1 MIATLKQIPKR
12 KRSSSNGGIR
22 KSTARSHRP
31 TDSSADGHLTPQLLT
46 ELRQE
51 FQTNPAY
58 KLAMNA
64 VTQTPVDD
72 VALNREVVTNT
83 DFTFSHWL
91 DDWAV
96 THQKQSGRCWMFAGL
111 NLLRV
116 GAMKKMKLKEFEFSQ
131 NYPLFWD
138 KIERANYFLE
148 KIIETAARPVDDRA
162 VAFLLAEPLADGGQ
176 WNMFVNIVR
185 KYGVV
190 PKALMPETE
199 SSSNTWRMNSILVHK
214 LREGAKSLRELR
226 ARGASLQQTRAAKRE
241 ILKVIHRILCIHL
254 GTPPTKFPWQWN
266 DKKRKFH
273 RDGEMTP
280 QQFAR
285 KYLTVPLDDYV
296 YLVHDPRPANPYHRT
311 YTVQYL
317 GNVIGGDIVLSLNV
331 EMSLMK
337 ELAMRTIMRG
347 EPVWM
352 GCDVGK
358 MMRRD
363 LGLWDKNLFDYE
375 AVYDVDFSLNK
386 AERLVYHQTALTHA
400 MLFTG
405 VDVVN
410 NRPRRWRVEN
420 SWGEEKCGRKG
431 FFVMNDSWFDEYV
444 FEIAARKSTLP
455 KPLQKA
461 LKLPPIVLPP
471 WDPMGSLA
479 R

>member
-1 MIATLKQIPKR
+1 MISTITPTQNR
-12 KRSSSNGGIR
+12 KGKKSSR
-22 KSTARSHRP
+22 VTRSTAVGSPHS
-31 TDSSADGHLTPQLLT
+31 TDSHLTPQLLT
-46 ELRQE
+46 ALRQGFE
-51 FQTNPAY
+51 ANPAY

-64 VTQTPVDD
+64 VTQTSVDD
-72 VALNREVVTNT
+72 VALNRDVVTNT

-96 THQKQSGRCWMFAGL
+96 THQKESGRCWMFAGL
-111 NLLRV
+111 NLFRV

-131 NYPLFWD
+131 NHTLFWD

-148 KIIETAARPVDDRA
+148 TIIETAARPVDDRV
-162 VAFLLAEPLADGGQ
+162 VAFLLKEPLNDGGQ

-185 KYGVV
+185 KHGLV

-199 SSSNTWRMNSILVHK
+199 SSSKTWRMNSILVHK
-214 LREGAKSLRELR
+214 LREAAKTLRGLR
-226 ARGASLQQTRAAKRE
+226 AGGASLAETRATKLE
-241 ILKVIHRILCIHL
+241 ILKAVHRILCIHL
-254 GTPPTKFPWQWN
+254 GTPPTKFRWQWN
-266 DKKRKFH
+266 DKDKKFH

-285 KYLTVPLDDYV
+285 KHLTLPIDDYV
-296 YLVHDPRPANPYHRT
+296 CLVHDPRPTSPFNRT
-311 YTVQYL
+311 YTVQHL
-317 GNVIGGDIVLSLNV
+317 GNVVGGGKVLYLNV
-331 EMSLMK
+331 DIGLMK
-337 ELAMRTIMRG
+337 ELAMRSIMKG

-358 MMRRD
+358 MMRCD

-375 AVYDVDFSLNK
+375 AVYDTAFNLNK
-386 AERLVYHQTALTHA
+386 ADRLVYHQTAMTHA

-410 NRPRRWRVEN
+410 HRPRRWRVEN

-431 FFVMNDSWFDEYV
+431 FFVMNDSWFDEHM
-444 FEIAARKSTLP
+444 FEIAARRSALP